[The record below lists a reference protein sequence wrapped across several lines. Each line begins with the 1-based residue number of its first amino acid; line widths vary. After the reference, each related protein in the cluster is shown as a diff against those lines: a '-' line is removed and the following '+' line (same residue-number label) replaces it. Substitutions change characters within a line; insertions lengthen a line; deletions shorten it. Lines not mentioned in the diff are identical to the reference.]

1 MVKILIIVVF
11 VVLIIFIYA
20 ASTLT
25 KVVLDR
31 NFEMQQDSSTLSK
44 DPEEAARAVQ
54 ILCGSE
60 VWREYIKN
68 EGEEWYL
75 SSYDNLKLHAYFL
88 RNDSHNYAV
97 LCHGF
102 TGSSTEM
109 MGRAEHLYQEGY
121 SVLLPDARAHGQ
133 SEGRYRG
140 MGYLEKSDI
149 QGWIA
154 KIVEIDK
161 EASIVLMGQS
171 MGAATV
177 IMTSGE
183 KLPENVKAIIADCS
197 YTSVWD
203 EFSLQIKEM
212 YHLPS
217 FPIMNIANVISKYK
231 AGYTFTEASPIA
243 AISRNKLPVLLIH
256 GMEDTFVPYAYLDK
270 LYQAANEPKQKL
282 GIEGA
287 GHCMSVVKDG
297 ELYWKTVDGFLELYL
312 KRALQ

>member
-1 MVKILIIVVF
+1 MVKILIILFLVILLIF
-11 VVLIIFIYA
+11 VYA
-20 ASTLT
+20 ANTLT

-31 NFEMQQDSSTLSK
+31 NYELQQDSSTLSK

-60 VWREYIKN
+60 AWREYIKN
-68 EGEEWYL
+68 EGEEWRL
-75 SSYDNLKLHAYFL
+75 SSYDNLILHACFL
-88 RNDSHNYAV
+88 KNDSHNYAV

-121 SVLLPDARAHGQ
+121 SILLPDARAHGQ

-140 MGYLEKSDI
+140 MGYLEKKDI

-154 KIVEIDK
+154 RIVEIDK
-161 EASIVLMGQS
+161 EANIVLFGQS

-177 IMTSGE
+177 IMASGE
-183 KLPENVKAIIADCS
+183 KLPENVKAIIADCG

-231 AGYTFTEASPIA
+231 AGYTFTEASPLV

-256 GMEDTFVPYAYLDK
+256 GMEDTFVPYEYLDK
-270 LYQAANEPKQKL
+270 LYQAAHEPKQKL
-282 GIEGA
+282 GIDGA
-287 GHCMSVVKDG
+287 GHCMSMVKNG
-297 ELYWKTVDGFLELYL
+297 ELYWKTVDDFLELYL
-312 KRALQ
+312 KRTLK